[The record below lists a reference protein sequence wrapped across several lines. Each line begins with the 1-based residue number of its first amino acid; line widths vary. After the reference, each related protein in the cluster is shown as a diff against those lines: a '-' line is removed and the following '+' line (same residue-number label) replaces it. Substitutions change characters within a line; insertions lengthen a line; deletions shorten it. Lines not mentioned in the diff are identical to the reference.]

1 MKFFISTIILLMLSQ
16 DTSRI
21 IYDFTKAK
29 NVNDWYVVNDGV
41 MGGLSKGKL
50 TKNYDGHAVFEGYV
64 TTENNGGFTSVR
76 YPFYTLD
83 VSKYKAV
90 KIKLKGD
97 GKPYQFRIKEKE
109 NQRHSY
115 IQEFDTSGDW
125 ETITIPF
132 ESFYPSF
139 RGRKLDM
146 SNYSGKTMEEVTFL
160 IGNKKKESF
169 QLEIER
175 IYLE

>member
-1 MKFFISTIILLMLSQ
+1 MKFFISTIILFMLIQ
-16 DTSRI
+16 DTSLV
-21 IYDFTKAK
+21 IYDFTKVT
-29 NVNDWYVVNDGV
+29 NVNDWYIVNDGV

-50 TKNYDGHAVFEGYV
+50 IMNDDGHAVFEGYV

-76 YPFYTLD
+76 YPFNTLD

-90 KIKLKGD
+90 KLKLKGD
-97 GKPYQFRIKEKE
+97 GRPYQFRIKAKE

-115 IQEFDTSGDW
+115 IQEFETSGEW
-125 ETITIPF
+125 EIITIPL

-139 RGRKLDM
+139 RGRKLNM
-146 SNYSGKTMEEVTFL
+146 PNYNGSTMEEVTFL
-160 IGNKKKESF
+160 IGNEKKESF